1 MGKIFS
7 YCVSN
12 GTVKMKLKET
22 SQPLSTMHTS
32 DLEKLFPDVEPDFN
46 SMKVVRFCIAIIK
59 GEFRV
64 CAASGIDLFVIIFI
78 YRKQLDI
85 VMESSVLG
93 VAGILILPLAIIR

>member
-22 SQPLSTMHTS
+22 SQPLSTIHTS
-32 DLEKLFPDVEPDFN
+32 DLEKLFPDVEPEFN
-46 SMKVVRFCIAIIK
+46 SMKVVRFCIAITR

-64 CAASGIDLFVIIFI
+64 YAASGMDLFVIIFI
-78 YRKQLDI
+78 DRKQLDI
-85 VMESSVLG
+85 FMESSVLG

>member
-1 MGKIFS
+1 MVKIFS

-64 CAASGIDLFVIIFI
+64 CVASGIDLFVIILI